1 MAEPRVG
8 VGGAETHP
16 RRIADAERALDG
28 KAPGA
33 AAFAAAADAAA
44 AVMDPMEDVNTS
56 AQYRRDLVRTLTRR
70 ALERAST

>member
-1 MAEPRVG
+1 MSGSRIG
-8 VGGAETHP
+8 VGGAEPGP

-44 AVMDPMEDVNTS
+44 AAMDPMEDVNTN
-56 AQYRRDLVRTLTRR
+56 AEYRRDLVRALTRR
-70 ALERAST
+70 ALERASA